1 MQCRLLWKYLEAADE
16 KTLKRLKYIVSVT
29 ELKNVTKCTLI
40 VDESDDVTFNDV
52 ELFYRYTKH

>member
-1 MQCRLLWKYLEAADE
+1 MEAADN
-16 KTLKRLKYIVSVT
+16 KTMKRLKYIVSVA